1 MEDKLKSECREKC
14 ASIFASTLKDPK
26 QWFADNMLEITTKGN
41 LVTVLTGYG
50 GPTEWWTFNTT
61 AHKGRY
67 YYHYGRVQC
76 FKNFGRKTYE
86 KLMAFV
92 G

>member
-1 MEDKLKSECREKC
+1 METNWKSKCREKC
-14 ASIFASTLKDPK
+14 ASIFANTLKSPK
-26 QWFADNMLEITTKGN
+26 EWFADNILEVTTKGN
-41 LVTVLTGYG
+41 KVTVLTGFG

-61 AHKGRY
+61 TKKGRY
-67 YYHYGRVQC
+67 YFHHGEAQC

-92 G
+92 W